1 MKPDYRGKLA
11 TGARLKKGFT
21 QQQMADYLG
30 LSLNAWQKKE
40 QEETR
45 VSGAEYH
52 LFMLILNEHPEYELA
67 ERKGR

>member
-11 TGARLKKGFT
+11 ARARLKKGFT

-30 LSLNAWQKKE
+30 ISLNAWQKKE

-45 VSGAEYH
+45 VSGAECH
-52 LFMLILNEHPEYELA
+52 LFMLILDEHPDYEL
-67 ERKGR
+67 RKRKS